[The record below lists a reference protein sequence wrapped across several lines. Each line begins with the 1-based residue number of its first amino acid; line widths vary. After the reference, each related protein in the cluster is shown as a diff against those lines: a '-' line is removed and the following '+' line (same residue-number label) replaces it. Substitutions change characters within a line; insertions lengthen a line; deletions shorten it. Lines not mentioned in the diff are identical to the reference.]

1 MPISDKCYN
10 LAAPLFKGWLLVD
23 TARRYAEAEERDK
36 ALMATVNAG
45 WTWVE
50 FGDVIPESESKAIV
64 ADLKVAKTALEG
76 KNFAAAKQ
84 MLDRLSG
91 QIFMASL
98 QKVVECECGR

>member
-1 MPISDKCYN
+1 MISDKCYN

-23 TARRYAEAEERDK
+23 TARRYAEAGERDK

-50 FGDVIPESESKAIV
+50 LGGEVMPESESKAIV
-64 ADLKVAKTALEG
+64 ADLKVAKRDLEE
-76 KNFAAAKQ
+76 KNFTAAKQ
-84 MLDRLSG
+84 MLDSLSE
-91 QIFMASL
+91 QIFMLSL